1 MARIKDLLVARFLN
15 QGTYNQL
22 AGLCIEYSCAGPS
35 HFAEEAQ
42 LRFSAPDSFLMLS
55 MAVFGWGLQYKLS
68 LYKAK
73 NSITHLAPEAK
84 LLSQKER
91 PMALQ
96 PASERPTELPSLPK
110 ICLALVVALAPG
122 LFRAAARYCR
132 IGSTEKARA
141 PFPPCLESLF
151 FRPPPVLS

>member
-1 MARIKDLLVARFLN
+1 VQGPRISLKKRNFAFLLP
-15 QGTYNQL
+15 
-22 AGLCIEYSCAGPS
+22 I
-35 HFAEEAQ
+35 
-42 LRFSAPDSFLMLS
+42 SFLMLS

-96 PASERPTELPSLPK
+96 PASKLPTELPSLPK
-110 ICLALVVALAPG
+110 ISLALVVALAPG

-132 IGSTEKARA
+132 IGSTEKART

>member
-1 MARIKDLLVARFLN
+1 VQGPRISLKKRNFAFLLP
-15 QGTYNQL
+15 
-22 AGLCIEYSCAGPS
+22 I
-35 HFAEEAQ
+35 
-42 LRFSAPDSFLMLS
+42 SFLMLS

-96 PASERPTELPSLPK
+96 PASEFPTELPSLPK